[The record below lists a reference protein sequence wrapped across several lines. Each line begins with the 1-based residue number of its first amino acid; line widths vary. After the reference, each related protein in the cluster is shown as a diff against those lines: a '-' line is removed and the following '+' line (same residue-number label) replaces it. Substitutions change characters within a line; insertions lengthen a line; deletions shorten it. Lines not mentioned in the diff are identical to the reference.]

1 MYVIIIHAFRESGVE
16 NVFGWRGGGGLNDH
30 LRNTIKI

>member
-1 MYVIIIHAFRESGVE
+1 MRLGRAVLKMCLG
-16 NVFGWRGGGGLNDH
+16 GGGGGGLNDH